1 MTMNVLLILS
11 ALKKGWEY
19 TKGFL
24 ALALKYWYIVI
35 IALLLAIATS
45 LRNDVKTLNAEKDV
59 LNSNMVALV
68 QKQKID
74 LLEAQKQAQEKQ
86 IEILTKQKEVE
97 VNYNE
102 QIKALSN
109 DVIAARDSAN
119 SLSKQLTN
127 NASKLSKLTEEQ
139 NRAYTT
145 TLSELFEDSTTKYLE
160 MAREADTKRLAEERC
175 VGLYNALVDVS
186 DIANKDDVSSKVSDI
201 ANKTNTDN
209 KE

>member
-1 MTMNVLLILS
+1 MNVLLILS

-35 IALLLAIATS
+35 IALLLAITTS
-45 LRNDVKTLNAEKDV
+45 LRNDVKTLNAEKDA

-68 QKQKID
+68 QKQKTD
-74 LLEAQKQAQEKQ
+74 LLEAQKKAQEKE

-109 DVIAARDSAN
+109 DVAVARNSAN

-127 NASKLSKLTEEQ
+127 NASKLSTASKAEVST
-139 NRAYTT
+139 YTT
-145 TLSELFEDSTTKYLE
+145 TLSELFEDSTTKY
-160 MAREADTKRLAEERC
+160 REVSEIADAKRLAEARC
-175 VGLYNALVDVS
+175 VGLYNALVDGV
-186 DIANKDDVSSKVSDI
+186 DDANNPD
-201 ANKTNTDN
+201 TNN

>member
-1 MTMNVLLILS
+1 MTMNVLLIIS

-35 IALLLAIATS
+35 ITLLLAIATS
-45 LRNDVKTLNAEKDV
+45 LRHDVNKLNAEKDV

-68 QKQKID
+68 QKQKTD
-74 LLEAQKQAQEKQ
+74 LLEAQKKAQEKQ

-97 VNYNE
+97 VKYNE

-109 DVIAARDSAN
+109 DAIIARNSAN
-119 SLSKQLTN
+119 SLSKQLADNTIKLST
-127 NASKLSKLTEEQ
+127 ASKTEVD
-139 NRAYTT
+139 AYNKSISIV
-145 TLSELFEDSTTKYLE
+145 LEDSTRKYLD
-160 MAREADTKRLAEERC
+160 MAGEADAKRLAEERC
-175 VGLYNALVDVS
+175 VGLYNALVDGV
-186 DIANKDDVSSKVSDI
+186 DGADNPD
-201 ANKTNTDN
+201 TDN

>member
-1 MTMNVLLILS
+1 MNVLLILS

-45 LRNDVKTLNAEKDV
+45 LRNDVNKLNAEKDA
-59 LNSNMVALV
+59 LKSNMVALV
-68 QKQKID
+68 QKQKTD
-74 LLEAQKQAQEKQ
+74 LLEAQKQAQEKE

-97 VNYNE
+97 VKYNE

-109 DVIAARDSAN
+109 DIIIARNSAN
-119 SLSKQLTN
+119 SLSKQLADNTIKLST
-127 NASKLSKLTEEQ
+127 ASKTEVD
-139 NRAYTT
+139 AYNKSISVV
-145 TLSELFEDSTTKYLE
+145 LEDSARKYLD
-160 MAREADTKRLAEERC
+160 MAGEADAKRLAEERC
-175 VGLYNALVDVS
+175 VGLYNALVDA
-186 DIANKDDVSSKVSDI
+186 DNPD
-201 ANKTNTDN
+201 TNN

>member
-1 MTMNVLLILS
+1 MNVLLILS

-35 IALLLAIATS
+35 ITLLLAIATS
-45 LRNDVKTLNAEKDV
+45 LRNDIVSLEQEKTKLNNDIV
-59 LNSNMVALV
+59 LLV
-68 QKQKID
+68 QKQKQD

-97 VNYNE
+97 VKYNE

-109 DVIAARDSAN
+109 DVAVARNSAN

-127 NASKLSKLTEEQ
+127 NASKLSTASKTEV
-139 NRAYTT
+139 RAYTT
-145 TLSELFEDSTTKYLE
+145 TLSELFEDSTTKY
-160 MAREADTKRLAEERC
+160 REVSEIADEHRLAEARC
-175 VGLYNALVDVS
+175 VGLYNALVDGEDVVEKT
-186 DIANKDDVSSKVSDI
+186 DIN
-201 ANKTNTDN
+201 N

>member
-45 LRNDVKTLNAEKDV
+45 LRNDVNKLNAEKDV

-68 QKQKID
+68 QKQKVD
-74 LLEAQKQAQEKQ
+74 LLEAQKQAQEKE

-97 VNYNE
+97 VNYAN
-102 QIKALSN
+102 QVKKLQSDLTNAN
-109 DVIAARDSAN
+109 TTNN
-119 SLSKQLTN
+119 SLLNT
-127 NASKLSKLTEEQ
+127 LSTIKSRVPTATDSEV
-139 NRAYTT
+139 RAY
-145 TLSELFEDSTTKYLE
+145 SETATELLGKCETGKLFY
-160 MAREADTKRLAEERC
+160 AQRADEHAYAEERA
-175 VGLYNALVDVS
+175 VNLYNALVTVE
-186 DIANKDDVSSKVSDI
+186 DDVD
-201 ANKTNTDN
+201 NPDTNN

>member
-1 MTMNVLLILS
+1 MNVLLILS

-35 IALLLAIATS
+35 ITLLLAIATS
-45 LRNDVKTLNAEKDV
+45 LRNDVNKLNAEKDA

-68 QKQKID
+68 QKQKTD
-74 LLEAQKQAQEKQ
+74 LLEAQKKAQEKE

-97 VNYNE
+97 VKYNE

-109 DVIAARDSAN
+109 DVAVARNSAN
-119 SLSKQLTN
+119 SLSKQLAN
-127 NASKLSKLTEEQ
+127 NSSKLSTITKDQ
-139 NRAYTT
+139 ADAYTKS
-145 TLSELFEDSTTKYLE
+145 LSDILEDSTTKYLE

-186 DIANKDDVSSKVSDI
+186 DIANK
-201 ANKTNTDN
+201 TNTDN